1 MLILY
6 ILLAILILLLM
17 IVIHELG
24 HYLAG
29 KALKFKINEFSVGFG
44 PKIISKVNEKTG
56 ERFSLRAIP
65 LGGFCAFEDEE
76 GEEGEKNPKSF
87 VNEPP
92 WKRIIVLLAGGV
104 FNMISAF
111 IFTFIFILVVGFAT
125 PTVVDITK
133 NPQTLQ
139 PYNAELVVGD
149 RIIGVNGEDITV
161 LNTYEELLAS
171 SGDDVTLS
179 VIRNGENVTISVKK
193 QEVTYVDANGKTT
206 TATGKLGFTA
216 RYDYQGSFEVA
227 IKEFI
232 PYTFELSWTIIDSL
246 FQIITGKVEI
256 TQMTGTVGT
265 VVFMAE
271 TAQAN
276 WRSIFLLLPLIAS
289 NLGIFNL
296 LPIPALDGS
305 KVVFTTIEWIRG
317 KPINRKIEGYIHAV
331 GIMLLL
337 AFVVFVDILHFT
349 LR

>member
-1 MLILY
+1 MILY
-6 ILLAILILLLM
+6 IVLAIVILLVM

-24 HYLAG
+24 HYVAG
-29 KALKFKINEFSVGFG
+29 KALNFKINEFSVGFG
-44 PKIISKVNEKTG
+44 PKILSKVNKKTG

-125 PTVVDITK
+125 PSVVSIAN
-133 NPQTLQ
+133 NPETMQ

-149 RIIGVNGEDITV
+149 RIVGVDGKDITV
-161 LNTYEELLAS
+161 LNSYEELLS
-171 SGDDVTLS
+171 SARDNVTLS
-179 VIRNGENVTISVKK
+179 VIRNGEKVTILVKK
-193 QEVTYVDANGKTT
+193 QDVLYVDEYGNTIKTS
-206 TATGKLGFTA
+206 GKLGFTA
-216 RYDYQGSFEVA
+216 RYDYQGSFEIAV
-227 IKEFI
+227 KEFI
-232 PYTFELSWTIIDSL
+232 PYTFELSWAIIDSL
-246 FQIITGKVEI
+246 WQMITGKVEI

-276 WRSIFLLLPLIAS
+276 WRSIFLLLPLLAS

-305 KVVFTTIEWIRG
+305 KVIFAIIEWVRG

-331 GIMLLL
+331 GIFILL
-337 AFVVFVDILHFT
+337 AFVIFVDVLHFA